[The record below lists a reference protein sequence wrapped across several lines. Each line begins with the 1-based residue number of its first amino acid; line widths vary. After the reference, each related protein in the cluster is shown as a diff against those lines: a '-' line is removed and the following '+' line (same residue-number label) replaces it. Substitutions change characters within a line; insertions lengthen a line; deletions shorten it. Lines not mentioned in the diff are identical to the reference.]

1 MYNDNVLRIPADEAD
16 LWKVLQEQFVL
27 VRDALEM
34 PVETREQAFD
44 IEYQSTPQA
53 KLARISGGLIR
64 YRDVSEEN
72 NQRDYYL
79 EMGLD
84 LIPYIKD
91 ALKERKLTPEF
102 VQQWGKLMFCFGYT
116 VSHIFDDSD
125 DLALMRAGLRRG
137 RQRSKDAQRKWIAH
151 IMIPLID
158 GGMKRNQAESEV
170 VRHVTA
176 ALDNEALRGGFTRDW
191 FEPIITHGDLAATY
205 DAKHFAVKAMR
216 KLLEEPTDD
225 IPPIPEIP

>member
-16 LWKVLQEQFVL
+16 LWKVLQEHFVL

-34 PVETREQAFD
+34 PVETKEQAFD
-44 IEYQSTPQA
+44 VDYQSTEQA

-79 EMGLD
+79 EMGLS
-84 LIPYIKD
+84 LIPYMKD
-91 ALKERKLTPEF
+91 ALAERKLTPEF
-102 VQQWGKLMFCFGYT
+102 VQQWGKIMFCFGYIA
-116 VSHIFDDSD
+116 SHIFDDSD
-125 DLALMRAGLRRG
+125 DLALMRAGLTRG
-137 RQRSKDAQRKWIAH
+137 KQRSRDAQRKWIAQ

-158 GGMKRNQAESEV
+158 GGMKRDRAEGV
-170 VRHVTA
+170 IIQHVQA
-176 ALDNEALRGGFTRDW
+176 ALDNEALRGDFPRDW

-205 DAKHFAVKAMR
+205 DVKHFSIKAMR
-216 KLLEEPTDD
+216 KLMAEPADD
-225 IPPIPEIP
+225 IPPIPKVP

>member
-16 LWKVLQEQFVL
+16 LWKVLQEHFVL

-34 PVETREQAFD
+34 PVETKEQALD
-44 IEYQSTPQA
+44 VDYQRTEQA

-79 EMGLD
+79 EMGLS
-84 LIPYIKD
+84 LIPYIKG
-91 ALKERKLTPEF
+91 ALAERKLTPEF
-102 VQQWGKLMFCFGYT
+102 VQQWGKIMFCFGY
-116 VSHIFDDSD
+116 VASHIFDDSD
-125 DLALMRAGLRRG
+125 DLALMRAGLTRG

-158 GGMKRNQAESEV
+158 GGAKRGQAESEV
-170 VRHVTA
+170 VRYVTA
-176 ALDNEALRGGFTRDW
+176 ALDSEALRGGFPRDW
-191 FEPIITHGDLAATY
+191 FEPIITHGELAATY
-205 DAKHFAVKAMR
+205 DVKHFAVKAMR
-216 KLLEEPTDD
+216 KLMEEPTDD
-225 IPPIPEIP
+225 IPPVPEIP

>member
-158 GGMKRNQAESEV
+158 GGMKRNQAES
-170 VRHVTA
+170 
-176 ALDNEALRGGFTRDW
+176 
-191 FEPIITHGDLAATY
+191 
-205 DAKHFAVKAMR
+205 
-216 KLLEEPTDD
+216 
-225 IPPIPEIP
+225 

>member
-44 IEYQSTPQA
+44 IECQSTPQA